1 MTHSFNRRSHV
12 GSHRAS
18 NDEENPVGIFG
29 WQVGPHRRR
38 TRDQACICA
47 WFPTEVAK
55 VAVAD
60 LNDAR
65 DTAAENTAESEEAIS
80 VEVDV
85 SDMSSTWNMAAITL
99 TS

>member
-1 MTHSFNRRSHV
+1 MLAHTE
-12 GSHRAS
+12 RATTKRTLLAS
-18 NDEENPVGIFG
+18 LGGKWD
-29 WQVGPHRRR
+29 PHRRR

-65 DTAAENTAESEEAIS
+65 DTVAENSAESEEAIS

-99 TS
+99 TW